1 MTSLSARAPSSIS
14 PKGLTRAA
22 YARKVFV
29 ASKTG
34 YLMKKSGTE
43 LRESNGKG
51 VIKIKFMNNY
61 VTKKRFFVLTG
72 ASLMYHRDHRKL
84 DDPTSSKVCVVFVWC
99 VCVYLLK
106 CVCRAQTSQ
115 TKK

>member
-34 YLMKKSGTE
+34 YLTKKSGTE
-43 LRESNGKG
+43 LRESNGKR
-51 VIKIKFMNNY
+51 VMKKIKFMNY
-61 VTKKRFFVLTG
+61 VVTKKRFFVLTG

-99 VCVYLLK
+99 VCV
-106 CVCRAQTSQ
+106 CSRAQTSQ
-115 TKK
+115 AKK

>member
-1 MTSLSARAPSSIS
+1 MCAPSSIS

-34 YLMKKSGTE
+34 YLIKKSGTE
-43 LRESNGKG
+43 LRESNGKR
-51 VIKIKFMNNY
+51 VMKIKFMNY
-61 VTKKRFFVLTG
+61 ATEMRFFVLAG
-72 ASLMYHRDHRKL
+72 APLMYNRDHRKL

-99 VCVYLLK
+99 ACVYLLK
-106 CVCRAQTSQ
+106 CVCHAQTSQ

>member
-34 YLMKKSGTE
+34 YLTKKSGRE
-43 LRESNGKG
+43 LRESNGKR
-51 VIKIKFMNNY
+51 VMKKIKFMNY

-84 DDPTSSKVCVVFVWC
+84 DDHTSSKVCVVFVWC
-99 VCVYLLK
+99 VCAYL
-106 CVCRAQTSQ
+106 
-115 TKK
+115 